1 MKVRFAGFGGQGI
14 VLCGVVFGN
23 AAMLD
28 GKNAMQ
34 TQSYGSASRGGL
46 TRSDV
51 CIQADTIH
59 DLIYD
64 RFDVLVAMSNP
75 SYLGFRSELAPGG
88 HLFYESDLVEATAE
102 DRERGHGIPATQLA
116 FDRYERKIMA
126 NMIMMGF
133 VNATVPLA
141 TRDSLIRTIRASVP
155 PGTEDKNIEA
165 FDLGASYATPAEERA
180 T

>member
-1 MKVRFAGFGGQGI
+1 MKIRFAGFGGQGI

-59 DLIYD
+59 DLVYD
-64 RFDVLVAMSNP
+64 RFDVLVALSPP
-75 SYLGFRSELAPGG
+75 SYRGFRGDLGPEGA
-88 HLFYESDLVEATAE
+88 LFYESDLVEVSEE
-102 DRERGHGIPATQLA
+102 DTTRGHGLAATQLA
-116 FDRYERKIMA
+116 YDHFGRKIMA

-141 TRDSLIRTIRASVP
+141 SRESLIRTIRGSVP

-165 FDLGASYATPAEERA
+165 FDLGASYARDREGSES
-180 T
+180 

>member
-1 MKVRFAGFGGQGI
+1 MKIRFAGFGGQGI

-28 GKNAMQ
+28 GKNSMQ

-51 CIQADTIH
+51 CIQTDTIH
-59 DLIYD
+59 DLVYD
-64 RFDVLVAMSNP
+64 RFDVLVALSNP
-75 SYLGFRSELAPGG
+75 SYLGFRKELAPEGY
-88 HLFYESDLVEATAE
+88 LFYETDLVEVTEE
-102 DRERGHGIPATQLA
+102 DARIGHGIPATQLA
-116 FDRYERKIMA
+116 YDRFGRKIMA

-133 VNATVPLA
+133 VNGTVTLA
-141 TRDSLIRTIRASVP
+141 SRESLVRTIRASVP

-165 FDLGASYATPAEERA
+165 FDLGASFAESGEGRE

>member
-1 MKVRFAGFGGQGI
+1 MKIRFAGFGGQGI

-51 CIQADTIH
+51 CIQTDTIH

-75 SYLGFRSELAPGG
+75 SYLGFREELAPGG
-88 HLFYESDLVEATAE
+88 HLFYESDLVEATEE
-102 DRERGHGIPATQLA
+102 DAARGHGIPATQLA
-116 FDRYERKIMA
+116 FDRFGRKIIA
-126 NMIMMGF
+126 NMIMMGY
-133 VNATVPLA
+133 VNASVGLA
-141 TRDSLIRTIRASVP
+141 SRESLIRTIRASVP
-155 PGTEDKNIEA
+155 PGTEEYNIEA
-165 FDLGASYATPAEERA
+165 FDLGASHAAPPEER
-180 T
+180 TS